1 MKDLEL
7 KANVLKGLID
17 LMKGKEKESWDE
29 VMKSDDSEEESSEE
43 EECDCGKKDCTIC
56 SKKPKGVLV
65 EEISIE
71 SIPKKK

>member
-29 VMKSDDSEEESSEE
+29 VMKSEDSEEESSEE
-43 EECDCGKKDCTIC
+43 EECDCGKKSCAIC
-56 SKKPKGVLV
+56 GKKPEGVLV